1 MSAVFGKEG
10 YRFVEINVV
19 KTILGGIVLLP
30 ISLMLNFPIEQL
42 VTQSGNI
49 FLIIL
54 LLIFFRLIGSLI
66 IEIVQELILLPILQ
80 RRFSSAIEKEGYGD
94 RDELVFFP
102 PHKMWKDPL
111 FKNAREEIVILVSIF
126 SSLIIL
132 WTTFN
137 IAHFIPLSFNVFTF
151 KESFSD
157 QNVNE
162 TYKML
167 TLDLKRLVLGINI
180 LFVILTI
187 PIIILLYRAVFAPY
201 TNKKSKDVY
210 RWKNKEI
217 SRYILFLLPFSC
229 PILISL
235 LSKYIIGQNQNRT
248 AIILYLLLI
257 PACIITYILCVLVV
271 MYIIQHFSQGE
282 IVERITK
289 EEKTFNQSF
298 ISYYSM
304 YYTFLNFKEKNIKL
318 ESQLY
323 LISAIHA
330 FNLLSSSYS
339 DDHPEK
345 VFLEENKEEDK
356 KINKLLN
363 YTIATKLFKVIIE
376 NIAKNNFET
385 AATFFLSQFEEAA
398 TETVS
403 KSKNLDLIIYI
414 FEESYK
420 WEPER
425 LFLMLRT
432 VNARVSRGRDPNF
445 LEKVKKRVADELTD
459 IKITSEKFLEGV
471 DKLLDDNN
479 SSVNNVKAGILKCVM
494 LVAEKSVDEMKLFVC
509 VDFWKKFVKEENL

>member
-30 ISLMLNFPIEQL
+30 ISLMLNLPIEQL
-42 VTQSGNI
+42 VTRSGNI

-102 PHKMWKDPL
+102 PHKMWKDPI

-167 TLDLKRLVLGINI
+167 ILDLKRLVFGVNI
-180 LFVILTI
+180 LFAILTI
-187 PIIILLYRAVFAPY
+187 PIIILLYRAVFASY
-201 TNKKSKDVY
+201 TNKKSKGVY
-210 RWKNKEI
+210 RRKSKEI
-217 SRYILFLLPFSC
+217 SRYFFFLLPFLF
-229 PILISL
+229 PVLISL
-235 LSKYIIGQNQNRT
+235 LSKLIIGQNQDKIT
-248 AIILYLLLI
+248 ITLYLLLI
-257 PACIITYILCVLVV
+257 PAFIIIYIPCVLVV
-271 MYIIQHFSQGE
+271 MYIIQCFSHGK
-282 IVERITK
+282 IVERIAK
-289 EEKTFNQSF
+289 EEKTLNQSF

-330 FNLLSSSYS
+330 FNLLSSKDSY
-339 DDHPEK
+339 DLQEK
-345 VFLEENKEEDK
+345 VFLEKNKEEDEQL
-356 KINKLLN
+356 NKLPN
-363 YTIATKLFKVIIE
+363 YIIATGLFKVIVE
-376 NIAKNNFET
+376 NVIKNNFET
-385 AATFFLSQFEEAA
+385 AAAFFLSQFEEAA
-398 TETVS
+398 TETLS
-403 KSKNLDLIIYI
+403 KSKNVDLIVYI
-414 FEESYK
+414 FEESYN
-420 WEPER
+420 WEPDR

-432 VNARVSRGRDPNF
+432 INARVNKGRDPNF

-459 IKITSEKFLEGV
+459 TKITSEKFLEEV
-471 DKLLDDNN
+471 DKLLDNSN
-479 SSVNNVKAGILKCVM
+479 SSANNVKNGFLKCVM
-494 LVAEKSVDEMKLFVC
+494 LVAEKSVAEKKLFVC
-509 VDFWKKFVKEENL
+509 VDFWKKFVKEGM